1 MTPFSISRLH
11 TQQGIF
17 RLTGHYCCDVPV
29 NPESLNI
36 EVETIDLMGT
46 DGWVSL
52 DLSATMT
59 QQLLQQLEPEL
70 VNHLF
75 D

>member
-1 MTPFSISRLH
+1 
-11 TQQGIF
+11 
-17 RLTGHYCCDVPV
+17 
-29 NPESLNI
+29 
-36 EVETIDLMGT
+36 MGT

-59 QQLLQQLEPEL
+59 QQLLQQLKPEL